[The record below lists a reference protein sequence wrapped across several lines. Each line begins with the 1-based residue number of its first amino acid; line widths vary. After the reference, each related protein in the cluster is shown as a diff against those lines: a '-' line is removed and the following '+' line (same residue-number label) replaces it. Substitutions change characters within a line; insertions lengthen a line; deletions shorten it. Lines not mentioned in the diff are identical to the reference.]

1 MKEVENGLIKMIQLS
16 EDWRVSADEVQF
28 TLQKKATKNLPDGG
42 IEDVWTNKFY
52 YPTLQMALLAY
63 MTKRLRQK
71 VRNYQPEELR
81 AIVDHMDKVYEKLA
95 KLAGEWEISASDSLP
110 AKGSESEEMGS
121 FDFLN

>member
-1 MKEVENGLIKMIQLS
+1 MIQLS
-16 EDWRVSADEVQF
+16 EDWRVTADEVQF
-28 TLQKKATKNLPDGG
+28 TLQKRAVKNLPDGG
-42 IEDVWTNKFY
+42 LEDVWTNKFY

-95 KLAGEWEISASDSLP
+95 KLAGDWKMAANDSLP
-110 AKGSESEEMGS
+110 VKDSEPEEMES
-121 FDFLN
+121 FEFLN

>member
-1 MKEVENGLIKMIQLS
+1 MIQLS

-28 TLQKKATKNLPDGG
+28 TLQKRAVKNLPDGG
-42 IEDVWTNKFY
+42 VEDVWVNKYY
-52 YPTLQMALLAY
+52 YPTLQMTLLAY

-81 AIVDHMDKVYEKLA
+81 AIVDHMDKVYENLA
-95 KLAGEWEISASDSLP
+95 KLAGEWKIAANDSLLV
-110 AKGSESEEMGS
+110 KDSEPEETGS

>member
-1 MKEVENGLIKMIQLS
+1 MVQLS

-28 TLQKKATKNLPDGG
+28 TLQKRAVKNLPDGG
-42 IEDVWTNKFY
+42 VEDVWVNKYY

-71 VRNYQPEELR
+71 VRNYRPEELR

-95 KLAGEWEISASDSLP
+95 KLAGDWKMATNDSFPLKDREP
-110 AKGSESEEMGS
+110 EETGS

>member
-1 MKEVENGLIKMIQLS
+1 MVQLS

-28 TLQKKATKNLPDGG
+28 TLQKRAVKNLPDGEV
-42 IEDVWTNKFY
+42 EDVWVNKYY

-95 KLAGEWEISASDSLP
+95 KLAGEWKITTNDSTP
-110 AKGSESEEMGS
+110 TESSEPEETEDL
-121 FDFLN
+121 DFLN